1 MASIKEYNRKL
12 KSLVNTRKIT
22 KTMKM
27 VAVSK
32 LRKAYEAQAHAKF
45 YAQNL
50 TALISRI
57 SVSVEAAMHALLASH
72 VENRRALVVLLTSDN
87 GLCGSFNHNAING
100 TIGWISKNQNR
111 FQAIDL
117 SFCGRRGYLALHHWG
132 RVKTNYQDATAHPKF
147 NDAKRIGSDLC
158 DVFLNNTYGEI
169 YLAYNQF
176 FNPLSQKMI
185 IEKIL
190 PIDPNALIHQDH
202 FHESVDYLFE
212 PQAAPLLKFL
222 IPHFIYFKIY
232 FALLENSA
240 GEHGARMVAMD
251 NATKNA
257 TELVDRYLL
266 LRNRARQAEI
276 TTELTEIVAGVEAFK

>member
-1 MASIKEYNRKL
+1 MASIKEYNSRI

-50 TALISRI
+50 TALIARVSE
-57 SVSVEAAMHALLASH
+57 SVESAINPLLETHSEKHSALL
-72 VENRRALVVLLTSDN
+72 LVFTSDS
-87 GLCGSFNHNAING
+87 GLCGSFNHNVVNG
-100 TIGWISKNQNR
+100 TLKWIKANR
-111 FQAIDL
+111 DVFQKIDL
-117 SFCGRRGYLALHHWG
+117 SFCGKRGFTALQKLG
-132 RVKTNYQDATAHPKF
+132 NLKDYYDNVTAHPKF
-147 NDAKRIGSDLC
+147 TDAKRIGEDLC
-158 DVFLNNTYGEI
+158 RLFLAHQYDEVFLV
-169 YLAYNQF
+169 YNQF
-176 FNPLSQKMI
+176 INPLSQSVI

-190 PIDPNALIHQDH
+190 PIDPLALLPQGASDKKT
-202 FHESVDYLFE
+202 DYLFE
-212 PQAAPLLKFL
+212 PPAAPLLQFL
-222 IPHFIYFKIY
+222 IPHFVHFKIF

-240 GEHGARMVAMD
+240 GEHGARMTAMD

-257 TELVDRYLL
+257 SELIDRNTL

-276 TTELTEIVAGVEAFK
+276 TTELTEIVAGVEALK